1 MIEQGT
7 GKHND
12 IVEAAKKLFME
23 KGYTSTTVRDIVETA
38 NTSMG
43 NLYFHFPNKIS
54 ILKHITKKFITV
66 LRNQIKSIHEL
77 DFPPEVGFALDF
89 KIGYITTLE
98 DVKLSQYWVVVQNT
112 PEIHKYS
119 LENKKIRLQ
128 TFFGERIDPDEL
140 DYLAT
145 AIQGIADGIF
155 QQKREGKVN
164 DSPGKLSNTIID
176 YSLRILGFNKN
187 EIQNAI
193 AQAEKYINE
202 HEISTY
208 DYFNF

>member
-1 MIEQGT
+1 
-7 GKHND
+7 
-12 IVEAAKKLFME
+12 ME
-23 KGYTSTTVRDIVETA
+23 KGYHDTTVRDIVQNA
-38 NTSMG
+38 DTSMG
-43 NLYFHFPNKIS
+43 NLYFHFPTKIS

-66 LRNQIKSIHEL
+66 LRNQINSIHEL
-77 DFPPEVGFALDF
+77 GFPPEVGFALDF

-128 TFFGERIDPDEL
+128 TFFGDRIDPNEL
-140 DYLAT
+140 DHLAT

-155 QQKREGKVN
+155 QQKREGKVK
-164 DSPGKLSNTIID
+164 DSPSRLSNTIID
-176 YSLRILGFNKN
+176 YSLRILGFKQD
-187 EIQNAI
+187 EIKNAI
-193 AQAEKYINE
+193 FQAEKYIRK
-202 HEISTY
+202 HEIATY